1 MKYFAKLRYVGCDF
15 HGFQVQS
22 NARTVQGE
30 LTLAMQRTLG
40 VPCRVTGCSRTDAG
54 VHALAFC
61 VTVEADGATTPP
73 DRLPIAALPYL
84 PPDLSLYDACEA
96 ADEFHVRY
104 HVQSKQ
110 YMYRILNRKIPDP
123 FLVGRVWHFPR
134 TIDEDGLARMRQAA
148 KDFIGTHDF
157 VSFMAEG
164 ADVEDTVRTVYDMRV
179 ERLEDE
185 IVIRVRADG
194 FLYNMVRIMVG
205 TLVGIAVGRF
215 AADAV
220 PKILHAADR
229 CAAGMTAP
237 PDGLY
242 LEEVFYPME
251 TEEKT

>member
-1 MKYFAKLRYVGCDF
+1 MKYLAKLRYVGCDF

-22 NARTVQGE
+22 NARTVQRE
-30 LTLAMQRTLG
+30 LTLAMEQTLG

-61 VTVEADGATTPP
+61 VTVEAEGATVPP

-84 PPDLSLYDACEA
+84 PPDLSLYEA
-96 ADEFHVRY
+96 TEVPDRFHVRY
-104 HVQSKQ
+104 DVHSKQ
-110 YMYRILNRKIPDP
+110 YLYRILNRKIPDP

-134 TIDEDGLARMRQAA
+134 IIDDDGFARMRQAA
-148 KDFIGTHDF
+148 NDFIGTHDF

-179 ERLEDE
+179 ERLGDE
-185 IVIRVRADG
+185 ITVRVRADG

-205 TLVGIAVGRF
+205 TLIGIAVGRF
-215 AADAV
+215 SPDAV
-220 PKILHAADR
+220 AKIIVAKNR
-229 CAAGMTAP
+229 SAAGMTAP

-242 LEEVFYPME
+242 LEQVFYPME